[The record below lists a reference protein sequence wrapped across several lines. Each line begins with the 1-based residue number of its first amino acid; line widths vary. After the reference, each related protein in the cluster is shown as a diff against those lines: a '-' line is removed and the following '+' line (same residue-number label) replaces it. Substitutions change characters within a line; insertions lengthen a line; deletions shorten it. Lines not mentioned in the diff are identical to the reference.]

1 MTHASNPAR
10 NSQARKL
17 LMDLGDPAAQFRF
30 LIRDRDR
37 KFSAAFDAVFSGAD
51 IHIIRTPERA
61 PRSPSWSAGSARCA
75 ANALTTSAMPRIP
88 VTPR

>member
-37 KFSAAFDAVFSGAD
+37 KLLAAFDAVFSGAD
-51 IHIIRTPERA
+51 IHIIRTQSEHREA
-61 PRSPSWSAGSARCA
+61 HRGALDRHA
-75 ANALTTSAMPRIP
+75 APRIP
-88 VTPR
+88 